1 MFFFLFVWCNFICI
15 HQCCLASITLHLGR
29 RRTDD
34 VNRIS
39 IMAAVNFEEF
49 SVPPGSELALPPL
62 FGGNIL
68 ESELE
73 TEVEFVDGGLSGD
86 NLQDEEEEEAQQRMR
101 ELSRRKFLALN
112 RRCKEI
118 EQVNERILNRL
129 HQVQKITRK
138 LKQERRCLMKILD
151 SYGDDYRQSH
161 LTFLLE
167 DEGTQACNTLTPINS
182 ENEFPDNE
190 DLARCLSGPPL
201 GLEATSPESSPLVE
215 GPPAKKRKKIKEEKD
230 HGKKISPSLLPSEPL
245 LAQVKIEE
253 DYLCD
258 GDEELNLSWRPLSPR
273 DKILQ
278 YTKFSSPDFD

>member
-1 MFFFLFVWCNFICI
+1 MYL
-15 HQCCLASITLHLGR
+15 LHR
-29 RRTDD
+29 S
-34 VNRIS
+34 S
-39 IMAAVNFEEF
+39 IMAVNFEEF

-73 TEVEFVDGGLSGD
+73 TEVEFVDGGLAGK

-101 ELSRRKFLALN
+101 ELNKRKFLALN

-129 HQVQKITRK
+129 HQVQKITRR
-138 LKQERRCLMKILD
+138 LKQERKCLMKILD
-151 SYGDDYRQSH
+151 SYGDGYRKSH

-167 DEGTQACNTLTPINS
+167 DEGTRTCNTPTPANS
-182 ENEFPDNE
+182 ENDPPENE
-190 DLARCLSGPPL
+190 DLSHCLAAPHL
-201 GLEATSPESSPLVE
+201 GLEVTSPSSLSLAE
-215 GPPAKKRKKIKEEKD
+215 GPPAKKRRKHKEEKV
-230 HGKKISPSLLPSEPL
+230 ISPTLLPTEPL

-258 GDEELNLSWRPLSPR
+258 GGEELNLSWHPLSPR

-278 YTKFSSPDFD
+278 YTKFSSPGPCSDFD

>member
-1 MFFFLFVWCNFICI
+1 
-15 HQCCLASITLHLGR
+15 
-29 RRTDD
+29 
-34 VNRIS
+34 
-39 IMAAVNFEEF
+39 MAAVNFEEF

-86 NLQDEEEEEAQQRMR
+86 NIQDEEEEEAQQRTR
-101 ELSRRKFLALN
+101 ELNKKKFLTLN

-129 HQVQKITRK
+129 HQVQKITRR
-138 LKQERRCLMKILD
+138 LKQERRKVKD
-151 SYGDDYRQSH
+151 NETRG
-161 LTFLLE
+161 LTVFYFLQ
-167 DEGTQACNTLTPINS
+167 DEGTQACNTPTPANS
-182 ENEFPDNE
+182 ENEPPENE
-190 DLARCLSGPPL
+190 DISRCLTGTAL
-201 GLEATSPESSPLVE
+201 GLDPSSPESQSLVE
-215 GPPAKKRKKIKEEKD
+215 GPPAKKRKKFKEEKD

-278 YTKFSSPDFD
+278 YTKFSSPGPCPDFD

>member
-1 MFFFLFVWCNFICI
+1 MI
-15 HQCCLASITLHLGR
+15 R
-29 RRTDD
+29 Y
-34 VNRIS
+34 S

-73 TEVEFVDGGLSGD
+73 TEVEFVDGGLDGD
-86 NLQDEEEEEAQQRMR
+86 NIQDEEEEEAQQRMR
-101 ELSRRKFLALN
+101 ELNKRKFLALN

-151 SYGDDYRQSH
+151 SYGDDYRKSH

-167 DEGTQACNTLTPINS
+167 DEGPQACNTPTPANS
-182 ENEFPDNE
+182 ENEPPENE
-190 DLARCLSGPPL
+190 DLSRCLTGPPL
-201 GLEATSPESSPLVE
+201 GLEDTSPESPSLE
-215 GPPAKKRKKIKEEKD
+215 GPPAKKRKKFKEEKD

-278 YTKFSSPDFD
+278 YTKFSSPGPCPDFD

>member
-1 MFFFLFVWCNFICI
+1 
-15 HQCCLASITLHLGR
+15 
-29 RRTDD
+29 
-34 VNRIS
+34 
-39 IMAAVNFEEF
+39 MAAVSFEEF

-86 NLQDEEEEEAQQRMR
+86 NHQEEEEEEAQLRLK
-101 ELSRRKFLALN
+101 ELNKRKFLALS

-129 HQVQKITRK
+129 HEVQKITRR
-138 LKQERRCLMKILD
+138 LKRERRCLMKVLD
-151 SYGDDYRQSH
+151 SYGDDYRNSH

-167 DEGTQACNTLTPINS
+167 EEGAHQSNTPNPEDS
-182 ENEFPDNE
+182 ENEHQENDE
-190 DLARCLSGPPL
+190 LTIGQRCLSGQSL
-201 GLEATSPESSPLVE
+201 GLETASPESPSLTE
-215 GPPAKKRKKIKEEKD
+215 GPPAKKRKKQKEDKV
-230 HGKKISPSLLPSEPL
+230 HIVKKLSPSLLPSEPL

-253 DYLCD
+253 DYLCE
-258 GDEELNLSWRPLSPR
+258 GDEELPLSWQPLSPR

-278 YTKFSSPDFD
+278 YTKFSSPGTCPDFD

>member
-1 MFFFLFVWCNFICI
+1 
-15 HQCCLASITLHLGR
+15 
-29 RRTDD
+29 
-34 VNRIS
+34 
-39 IMAAVNFEEF
+39 MAVSFEEF

-73 TEVEFVDGGLSGD
+73 TEVEFVDGGLAGE

-101 ELSRRKFLALN
+101 ELNKRKFLALN

-129 HQVQKITRK
+129 HQVQKITRR
-138 LKQERRCLMKILD
+138 LKQERRYLMKILD
-151 SYGDDYRQSH
+151 ACGDGYRKSH

-167 DEGTQACNTLTPINS
+167 DEVTHTCNTPTPANS
-182 ENEFPDNE
+182 ENDPPENE
-190 DLARCLSGPPL
+190 DLAKCLSGAPF
-201 GLEATSPESSPLVE
+201 GLEVASPGSPSIAE
-215 GPPAKKRKKIKEEKD
+215 EPPTKKRRKHKEEKVL
-230 HGKKISPSLLPSEPL
+230 SPTLLTAEPL
-245 LAQVKIEE
+245 LAQVKIED

-258 GDEELNLSWRPLSPR
+258 GGEELNLSWHPLSPR

-278 YTKFSSPDFD
+278 YTKFSSPGPCPDFD

>member
-1 MFFFLFVWCNFICI
+1 
-15 HQCCLASITLHLGR
+15 
-29 RRTDD
+29 
-34 VNRIS
+34 
-39 IMAAVNFEEF
+39 MAVSFEEF

-73 TEVEFVDGGLSGD
+73 TEVEFVDGGLSGE
-86 NLQDEEEEEAQQRMR
+86 NIQDEEEEEAQQRIR
-101 ELSRRKFLALN
+101 ELNKRKFLSLN

-129 HQVQKITRK
+129 HQVQKIMRR

-151 SYGDDYRQSH
+151 AYGDGYRRSH

-167 DEGTQACNTLTPINS
+167 DEGSHICNTPTPANS
-182 ENEFPDNE
+182 ENEPPENQDMSQ
-190 DLARCLSGPPL
+190 CLSGPSHA
-201 GLEATSPESSPLVE
+201 LEIASPGSPSFSE
-215 GPPAKKRKKIKEEKD
+215 GPPAKKMRKHKEEKV
-230 HGKKISPSLLPSEPL
+230 ISPTLLPTEPL

-258 GDEELNLSWRPLSPR
+258 GGEELNLSWHPLSPR

-278 YTKFSSPDFD
+278 YTKFSSPGPCTDFD

>member
-1 MFFFLFVWCNFICI
+1 
-15 HQCCLASITLHLGR
+15 
-29 RRTDD
+29 
-34 VNRIS
+34 
-39 IMAAVNFEEF
+39 MAAVNFEEF

-86 NLQDEEEEEAQQRMR
+86 NIQDEEEEEAQQRMR
-101 ELSRRKFLALN
+101 ELNKRKFLALN

-151 SYGDDYRQSH
+151 SYGDEYRNSH
-161 LTFLLE
+161 LSFLLE
-167 DEGTQACNTLTPINS
+167 DEGTQACNTPTPVNS
-182 ENEFPDNE
+182 ENEPPENE
-190 DLARCLSGPPL
+190 DLSRCLTGPPL
-201 GLEATSPESSPLVE
+201 GLEATSPESPSLVE
-215 GPPAKKRKKIKEEKD
+215 GPPAKKRRKFKEEKD

>member
-1 MFFFLFVWCNFICI
+1 M
-15 HQCCLASITLHLGR
+15 AS
-29 RRTDD
+29 
-34 VNRIS
+34 VS
-39 IMAAVNFEEF
+39 FEEF

-73 TEVEFVDGGLSGD
+73 TEVEFVDGGLDGD
-86 NLQDEEEEEAQQRMR
+86 NIQDEEEEEAQQRIR
-101 ELSRRKFLALN
+101 ELNKRKFLTLN

-151 SYGDDYRQSH
+151 SYGDDYRKSH

-167 DEGTQACNTLTPINS
+167 DEGTQACNTPTPANS
-182 ENEFPDNE
+182 ENDPPDNE
-190 DLARCLSGPPL
+190 DISRGLTGPPL
-201 GLEATSPESSPLVE
+201 GLEAESPESPSLE
-215 GPPAKKRKKIKEEKD
+215 GPPAKKIKKEKD
-230 HGKKISPSLLPSEPL
+230 HGKNIGPSLLPSEPL

-278 YTKFSSPDFD
+278 YTKFSSPGPCPDFD

>member
-1 MFFFLFVWCNFICI
+1 
-15 HQCCLASITLHLGR
+15 
-29 RRTDD
+29 
-34 VNRIS
+34 
-39 IMAAVNFEEF
+39 MAVSFEEF

-73 TEVEFVDGGLSGD
+73 TEVEFVDGGLAGE

-101 ELSRRKFLALN
+101 ELNKKKFLALN
-112 RRCKEI
+112 RHCKEI
-118 EQVNERILNRL
+118 EQVNEKILHRL

-151 SYGDDYRQSH
+151 AYGDDYRKGH

-167 DEGTQACNTLTPINS
+167 DEGTRACNTPTPANS
-182 ENEFPDNE
+182 EHEPPENE
-190 DLARCLSGPPL
+190 DLSRCLSGPSF
-201 GLEATSPESSPLVE
+201 GLEPTSPESPSLAE
-215 GPPAKKRKKIKEEKD
+215 APPAKKRRKHKEEKD
-230 HGKKISPSLLPSEPL
+230 QGKAISPALLPAEPL

-258 GDEELNLSWRPLSPR
+258 GDEDLNLSWRPLSPR

-278 YTKFSSPDFD
+278 YTKFSSPGPCPDFD

>member
-1 MFFFLFVWCNFICI
+1 
-15 HQCCLASITLHLGR
+15 
-29 RRTDD
+29 
-34 VNRIS
+34 
-39 IMAAVNFEEF
+39 MAVSFEEF

-86 NLQDEEEEEAQQRMR
+86 NHQDEEEEEAQLRLK
-101 ELSRRKFLALN
+101 ELHKRKFFALS

-129 HQVQKITRK
+129 HQVQKITRR
-138 LKQERRCLMKILD
+138 LKRERRCLMKILD
-151 SYGDDYRQSH
+151 SYGDDYRNSH

-167 DEGTQACNTLTPINS
+167 DEGTHRSNTPNPEDS
-182 ENEFPDNE
+182 ENEHPENDE
-190 DLARCLSGPPL
+190 LSIGQR
-201 GLEATSPESSPLVE
+201 GLSAASFGMETASPESPSLAE
-215 GPPAKKRKKIKEEKD
+215 GPPAKRRKKHKEEKD
-230 HGKKISPSLLPSEPL
+230 QIVKKLSPSLLPSEPL

-253 DYLCD
+253 DYLCE
-258 GDEELNLSWRPLSPR
+258 GDEELPLSWRPLSPR

-278 YTKFSSPDFD
+278 YTKFSSPEPCQDYD

>member
-1 MFFFLFVWCNFICI
+1 M
-15 HQCCLASITLHLGR
+15 
-29 RRTDD
+29 
-34 VNRIS
+34 
-39 IMAAVNFEEF
+39 AVNFEEF

-73 TEVEFVDGGLSGD
+73 TEVEFVDGGLAVE
-86 NLQDEEEEEAQQRMR
+86 NIQDEEEEEAQHRMR
-101 ELSRRKFLALN
+101 QLNKSKFLSLN

-129 HQVQKITRK
+129 HQVQKIMRR

-151 SYGDDYRQSH
+151 AYGDGYRRSH
-161 LTFLLE
+161 LTYLLE
-167 DEGTQACNTLTPINS
+167 DEGTHTCNTPTPANS
-182 ENEFPDNE
+182 ENYPPESQHMSQ
-190 DLARCLSGPPL
+190 CLSGPPL
-201 GLEATSPESSPLVE
+201 GLEVASPCSPSFVE
-215 GPPAKKRKKIKEEKD
+215 EPPVKKMRKHKEEKV
-230 HGKKISPSLLPSEPL
+230 ISPALLSTEPL

-258 GDEELNLSWRPLSPR
+258 GGEELNLSWHPLSPR

-278 YTKFSSPDFD
+278 YTKFSSPGPCTDFD